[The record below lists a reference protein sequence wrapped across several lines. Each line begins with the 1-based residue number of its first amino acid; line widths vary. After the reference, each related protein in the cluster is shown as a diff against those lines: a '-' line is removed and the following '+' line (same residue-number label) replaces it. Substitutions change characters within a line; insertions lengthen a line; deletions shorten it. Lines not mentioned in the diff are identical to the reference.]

1 MRAKR
6 AWISADFPIFRAKIS
21 QFRTKGIGENV
32 QKYLNFRAIL
42 SIAALIVRRRVH
54 NYFEGHCGLRNT
66 KQFNMQT
73 KADKF

>member
-6 AWISADFPIFRAKIS
+6 AWISADFPIFRAKIT
-21 QFRTKGIGENV
+21 QFRGKVFECSRHFEQFSI
-32 QKYLNFRAIL
+32 
-42 SIAALIVRRRVH
+42 IAALNVRRVL

>member
-1 MRAKR
+1 ME
-6 AWISADFPIFRAKIS
+6 
-21 QFRTKGIGENV
+21 IGKNV

-42 SIAALIVRRRVH
+42 SIAALNVRRVL